1 VVRRRLIEAI
11 NDALVEEME
20 RDPKVVVY
28 GEDVELSILGDVR
41 GLHAQFGPNRVRN
54 TPICEATL
62 TGMAVG
68 LAAAGYRPVLHMMF
82 ANFLF
87 TGMDAIANQMAKLRL
102 MTGGQM
108 ELPITVIASYG
119 AGRSSAAQ
127 HSDTPYPV
135 LMNLGGIKVLTPSH
149 AADAKGLLKA
159 AIRDRNPC
167 IFLEPSGRGGDFGE
181 VPDGDHL
188 VPFGNASVLREGD
201 DVTVVAIGR
210 MVKLALKSAE
220 TLAGDAISVEVI
232 DPRTLVPFDT
242 ATVLSSVAKTG
253 RLVIVDEAREC
264 CSAASQIA
272 AVVAE
277 HGFDLLGAPIRRVT
291 TANVA
296 IPYAP
301 NAEAHVLPD
310 ESRIEAA
317 VRDVLA
323 ARHGAA
329 T

>member
-1 VVRRRLIEAI
+1 MSSSRSSATCAVCTPSSA
-11 NDALVEEME
+11 
-20 RDPKVVVY
+20 P
-28 GEDVELSILGDVR
+28 DVL
-41 GLHAQFGPNRVRN
+41 RN

-68 LAAAGYRPVLHMMF
+68 LAAAGDRPVLHMMF

-108 ELPITVIASYG
+108 ELPITIVASYG

-135 LMNLGGIKVLTPSH
+135 LMNLGGINVLTPAN
-149 AADAKGLLKA
+149 AADAKGLLKT

-167 IFLEPSGRGGDFGE
+167 VFLEPSGRGGDFGE

-188 VPFGNASVLREGD
+188 VSFGSVSIMREGN

-210 MVKLALKSAE
+210 MVKLALTSAE
-220 TLAGDAISVEVI
+220 LLAGDGLDVEVI
-232 DPRTLVPFDT
+232 DPRTLVPFDSES
-242 ATVLSSVAKTG
+242 VLSSVAKTG

-277 HGFDLLGAPIRRVT
+277 RGFDLLEAPSACDDRQCGDPVRAERRGARAARPVADRGRGARRVRSARQGGELT
-291 TANVA
+291 CA
-296 IPYAP
+296 
-301 NAEAHVLPD
+301 
-310 ESRIEAA
+310 SRSPCPTS
-317 VRDVLA
+317 
-323 ARHGAA
+323 G
-329 T
+329 

>member
-41 GLHAQFGPNRVRN
+41 GLHPRFGPNRVRN

>member
-1 VVRRRLIEAI
+1 MVRRRLIEAI

-41 GLHAQFGPNRVRN
+41 GLHAQFGGGRVRN

-108 ELPITVIASYG
+108 ELPITIIASYG

-135 LMNLGGIKVLTPSH
+135 LMNLGGINVLTPAT
-149 AADAKGLLKA
+149 AADAKGLLKT

-167 IFLEPSGRGGDFGE
+167 VFLEPSGRGGDFGE
-181 VPDGDHL
+181 IPDGDHL
-188 VPFGNASVLREGD
+188 VPLGSAAVAREGE

-210 MVKLALKSAE
+210 MVKLALKSAD
-220 TLAGDAISVEVI
+220 TLAGDAINVEVI

-242 ATVLSSVAKTG
+242 DAVLSSVAKTG

-277 HGFDLLGAPIRRVT
+277 HGFDLLRSPIRRVT

-310 ESRIEAA
+310 ESRISAA
-317 VRDVLA
+317 VRDVF
-323 ARHGAA
+323 ARRDKEAH
-329 T
+329 

>member
-1 VVRRRLIEAI
+1 
-11 NDALVEEME
+11 
-20 RDPKVVVY
+20 
-28 GEDVELSILGDVR
+28 
-41 GLHAQFGPNRVRN
+41 
-54 TPICEATL
+54 
-62 TGMAVG
+62 MAVG

-108 ELPITVIASYG
+108 ELPITIIASYG

-135 LMNLGGIKVLTPSH
+135 LMNLGGINVVTPAN
-149 AADAKGLLKA
+149 AADAKGLLKT

-167 IFLEPSGRGGDFGE
+167 VFLEPSGRGGDFGE
-181 VPDGDHL
+181 IPDGDHL
-188 VPFGNASVLREGD
+188 VPFGSASITREGN

-210 MVKLALKSAE
+210 MVKLALTSAE
-220 TLAGDAISVEVI
+220 LLAGDGLDVEVI
-232 DPRTLVPFDT
+232 DPRTLVPFD
-242 ATVLSSVAKTG
+242 AESVLSSVAKTG

-277 HGFDLLGAPIRRVT
+277 HGFDLLEAPIRRVT

-310 ESRIEAA
+310 QSRIEAA
-317 VRDVLA
+317 VRDVC
-323 ARHGAA
+323 ARRDRVAN
-329 T
+329 

>member
-1 VVRRRLIEAI
+1 MVRRRLIEAI

-28 GEDVELSILGDVR
+28 GEDVELSILGDLR
-41 GLHAQFGPNRVRN
+41 GLHDQFGAGRVRN

-68 LAAAGYRPVLHMMF
+68 MAAAGYRPVLHMMF
-82 ANFLF
+82 ANFMF

-102 MTGGQM
+102 MTGRQM
-108 ELPITVIASYG
+108 TLPITIIASYG

-135 LMNLGGIKVLTPSH
+135 LMNLGGINVLTPAS
-149 AADAKGLLKA
+149 AADAKGLLKT
-159 AIRDRNPC
+159 AIRDPNPC

-181 VPDGDHL
+181 IPDHDHL
-188 VPFGNASVLREGD
+188 VPLGSASIVREGN

-210 MVKLALKSAE
+210 MVKLASKSAE
-220 TLAGDAISVEVI
+220 ALAGDAIDAEII
-232 DPRTLVPFDT
+232 DPRTLVPFDID
-242 ATVLSSVAKTG
+242 TVLSSVAKTG

-277 HGFDLLGAPIRRVT
+277 HGFDLLRAPIRRVT
-291 TANVA
+291 TPNVA

-310 ESRIEAA
+310 EARISTA
-317 VRDVLA
+317 VRDVLGP
-323 ARHGAA
+323 RDRV
-329 T
+329 TS